1 MSLTLALN
9 TALTGLNVSQQSLAV
24 LSQNIANANTPGYSR
39 QVATQQALS
48 LGGKGAGVQIEEVVR
63 RVDEYLSNAMRGQS
77 ASLGQTSLINDY
89 ATRIQL
95 LLGQPGSN
103 NSIDSYV
110 NTFFNNVRS
119 LAQTP
124 DDTTLQRTAVNSA
137 VSLANQIQ
145 NLAVALRDL
154 RFQADQDISNA
165 VVDLNQKLTE
175 IHQLNINIVNA
186 RALGRGTA
194 DLEDQRD
201 VLIRQVSEYV
211 SITTFE
217 RNTGALNLVTTT
229 GISLLDD
236 NRYQLVYTPAV
247 SAESFSNGASMS
259 ALAVQRL
266 NEDGEFDGN
275 SIDLISGGTSDNVTS
290 LVRLGKLEGLVRMR
304 DQDVPDII
312 DGLDMMAST
321 LRDQVNAIHNLG
333 TGFPGANSFTG
344 SRLVGATDVSLWSG
358 EARIA
363 VLGQDGQPLTSPY
376 PDETGVMPLT
386 IDFDKIVGTG
396 GVGYPTTQDIIN
408 EINQYY
414 GVQQRKAQVGNL
426 NNIRLV
432 SDVASLPGSP
442 PNFSFDF
449 DLNNISGTSAKFY
462 VTDVDMLDDTNA
474 SLGTETSTIP
484 SVALDAASTY
494 TTTNGSQTV
503 TITTTGASNGLTN
516 GMVVYLPNPGGAV
529 NGIPASDLTGYFSIT
544 NVTATSFDIVVTNA
558 ATANGAVGVA
568 GLEALPPY
576 TTAPAGSNTRAY
588 ENGLFN
594 FDLSANPSSAY
605 YTINVSVG
613 VDDGTGVVKTSVL
626 SYRINN
632 SDNNLRNMR
641 LSAIAATGQA
651 TLVQPTSSQPLLRA
665 IMVDEEGNELPKIGT
680 AYTTLESGYL
690 KLVAGNSTSVVAIDS
705 LDSQQKGRPNDVP
718 PFPATNRGFSYYFEL
733 NNFFKSNVPTSTG
746 DTVENSALR
755 FEVEDHV
762 RTNPSLFSLGSLV
775 RVPQP
780 SDPDAT
786 PLYTYQ
792 RNAGDNTILR
802 RISDLG
808 TSSIF
813 FAQAGSLSQTTRS
826 FSSYAAQIVGSASTN
841 AATAKTEALNA
852 ESLMN
857 GYTQRASAV
866 SGVNLDTELAN
877 TVIYQN
883 SYAASAR
890 VISVTNELFD
900 TLLSSFGR

>member
-48 LGGKGAGVQIEEVVR
+48 LGGRGAGVQIEEVVR
-63 RVDEYLSNAMRGQS
+63 RVDEYLNNAMRNQS
-77 ASLGQTSLINDY
+77 ASLGQTSLTNDY
-89 ATRIQL
+89 STRIQL

-110 NTFFNNVRS
+110 NTFFNNMRS

-124 DDTTLQRTAVNSA
+124 DDTTLQRTAVNSG

-145 NLAVALRDL
+145 NLATALRDL
-154 RFQADQDISNA
+154 QFQADQDIASS
-165 VVDLNQKLTE
+165 VTDINQKLTE
-175 IHQLNINIVNA
+175 IHQLNVNIVNA
-186 RALGRGTA
+186 RSLGRGTA

-201 VLIRQVSEYV
+201 VLIRGVSEYV
-211 SITTFE
+211 SISTFE
-217 RNTGALNLVTTT
+217 RDTGAINIVTTT

-236 NRYQLVYTPAV
+236 NQYQLTYTPAV
-247 SAESFSNGASMS
+247 SPETFSNGSSIS
-259 ALAVQRL
+259 ALAVNRL
-266 NEDGEFDGN
+266 NENGDFDGN
-275 SIDLISGGTSDNVTS
+275 SIDLVTGGSASNVTS
-290 LVRLGKLEGLVRMR
+290 FVSLGKLEALVRMR

-312 DGLDMMAST
+312 EGLDMMAST
-321 LRDQVNAIHNLG
+321 LRDQVNTIHNMG
-333 TGFPGANSFTG
+333 SGFPGANGFTG
-344 SRLVGATDVSLWSG
+344 SRLVGASDFSLWSG
-358 EARIA
+358 EVRIA

-376 PDETGVMPLT
+376 PDETGFMPLT
-386 IDFDKIVGTG
+386 IDMEKLVGAG
-396 GVGYPTTQDIIN
+396 GVGYPSTQDIIN

-414 GVQQRKAQVGNL
+414 GVQQRKVEVGNL

-432 SDVASLPGSP
+432 SDVASLPGNP
-442 PNFSFDF
+442 PQFTFDF
-449 DLNNISGTSAKFY
+449 DLNNISGSSAKFY
-462 VTDVDMLDDTNA
+462 VTDVDMLDDTST

-484 SVALDAASTY
+484 SVALDAASTF

-503 TITTTGASNGLTN
+503 TITTTGGANGLSD
-516 GMVVYLPNPGGAV
+516 GQVVYLRDPGMV
-529 NGIPASDLTGYFSIT
+529 INGIPAVDLTGYFTIT

-558 ATANGAVGVA
+558 ATATGAVGVA

-576 TTAPAGSNTRAY
+576 TTAPVGSNTRAY
-588 ENGLFN
+588 ENGLLS

-613 VDDGTGVVKTSVL
+613 VDDGTGVVKTSVI

-632 SDNNLRNMR
+632 SESNLRNMR
-641 LSAIAATGQA
+641 LSAIAASGQA
-651 TLVQPTSSQPLLRA
+651 TLVQPTSSQPLMRA
-665 IMVDEEGNELPKIGT
+665 IMVDADGNELPKIGT
-680 AYTTLESGYL
+680 AYTTLENGYL
-690 KLVAGNSTSVVAIDS
+690 KLVAGNSTSVVAVDS
-705 LDSQQKGRPNDVP
+705 LDSQQEGRPNDVP
-718 PFPATNRGFSYYFEL
+718 PLAGSNRGFSYYFEL
-733 NNFFKSNVPTSTG
+733 NNFFKSNESTATG
-746 DTVENSALR
+746 DTIANSAIR
-755 FEVEDHV
+755 FAVEDHI
-762 RTNPSLFSLGSLV
+762 RTNPGLLSLGSLV
-775 RVPQP
+775 RVPQS

-792 RNAGDNTILR
+792 RNAGDNTVLR
-802 RISDLG
+802 QISDLG
-808 TSSIF
+808 TSSVF

-826 FSSYAAQIVGSASTN
+826 FSAYAAQIVGSASTN
-841 AATAKTEALNA
+841 AATAKNDALNA

-890 VISVTNELFD
+890 VISVANELFD
-900 TLLSSFGR
+900 TLLQTFR